1 MLFLALKKFR
11 QVKIISRQPTTQEK
25 ISSIAKFSIAL
36 TWENFHFPMSTNLAN
51 LCIIMIKCFKK
62 IYFWG
67 KLHPNL
73 PYAPKREIS

>member
-1 MLFLALKKFR
+1 MLFLALKKIR
-11 QVKIISRQPTTQEK
+11 KVKSISRQPTTQQK

-36 TWENFHFPMSTNLAN
+36 TWGNFRLLMNTNLVN
-51 LCIIMIKCFKK
+51 LSIIMIKCFKK
-62 IYFWG
+62 IHFWG